1 MTDSRDRQI
10 KWNQRYASLE
20 GESLPQPADVLQNY
34 QHLLPKTGVALDL
47 ACGLGGN
54 ALYLAQRGLET
65 YAWDVSSV
73 AIEKLTGLAASLKV
87 LVHAQ
92 VRDVV
97 NQPPPAHSYD
107 VIVVSRFLHRPLIP
121 NIVAALKSSGLVF
134 YQTFIQEKTGDIGP
148 SNPEYLLAENE
159 LLKLFSGLRILDYR
173 EEGLVGN
180 TALGFRHE
188 AMLVG
193 QKKAM

>member
-1 MTDSRDRQI
+1 MTDTDAQQR
-10 KWNQRYASLE
+10 KWNLRYSSL
-20 GESLPQPADVLQNY
+20 GEATLPRPADVLWDY
-34 QHLLPKTGVALDL
+34 QYLLPNSGVALDL

-54 ALYLAQRGLET
+54 ALFLAHKGLET

-73 AIEKLTGLAASLKV
+73 AVEKLTGLAASQHV
-87 LVHAQ
+87 LVYAE

-97 NQPPPAHSYD
+97 NQPPAARGYD
-107 VIVVSRFLHRPLIP
+107 IIVVSRFLHRPLIP
-121 NIVAALKSSGLVF
+121 KIIAALKPSGLVF
-134 YQTFIQEKTGDIGP
+134 YQTFIQDKPSDIGP

-159 LLKLFSGLRILDYR
+159 LLKLFYELRILDYR

-180 TALGFRHE
+180 IEHGFRHE

-193 QKKAM
+193 QKKAN